1 MDPSTGGNDEDK
13 CRRGSIEEFGKSSGC
28 SCSAGWLWIIHWCIS
43 ANFGQSLD
51 PETVEAL
58 ACREGVA
65 LATDLNLSKVQ
76 LACDSANVVRSIK
89 SIALGSYGHAVREI
103 QASSSC
109 FESSVFVHEGRESNG
124 DAHSLARSSVLFEL
138 HRQVWFFKPPEGIN
152 TRVTMN
158 Q

>member
-1 MDPSTGGNDEDK
+1 MKINIDVAVSKNSGRAAAAAIARDGSGLFIGASVLILD
-13 CRRGSIEEFGKSSGC
+13 RG
-28 SCSAGWLWIIHWCIS
+28 
-43 ANFGQSLD
+43 LD

-89 SIALGSYGHAVREI
+89 SIALGSYGHVVREI

-109 FESSVFVHEGRESNG
+109 FESFDFVHKGRESNG
-124 DAHSLARSSVLFEL
+124 DAHSLARSSVSFEL
-138 HRQVWFFKPPEGIN
+138 RRQVWFFEPPEGIC

>member
-1 MDPSTGGNDEDK
+1 MKINIDVAVSKNSGRAAAAAIARDGSGLFIGASVLILD
-13 CRRGSIEEFGKSSGC
+13 RG
-28 SCSAGWLWIIHWCIS
+28 
-43 ANFGQSLD
+43 LD

-89 SIALGSYGHAVREI
+89 SVALGSYGHVVREI

-109 FESSVFVHEGRESNG
+109 FESFDFVHEGRESNG

-138 HRQVWFFKPPEGIN
+138 RKQVWFFEPPEGIC